1 MVGETRNEIW
11 TCKRGRPMTE
21 EHIQNFTEQKAQ
33 ASLQSHIEARLQ
45 KMGIWFES
53 VHDSITIRPEDAEI
67 VKHIVDSEMDS
78 EMKKF
83 VK

>member
-1 MVGETRNEIW
+1 
-11 TCKRGRPMTE
+11 MTE
-21 EHIQNFTEQKAQ
+21 EHIQNLTEQEAQ
-33 ASLQSHIEARLQ
+33 ASLQSRIEARLW

-53 VHDSITIRPEDAEI
+53 VHDSITTRPEDAEI

-83 VK
+83 VKTM